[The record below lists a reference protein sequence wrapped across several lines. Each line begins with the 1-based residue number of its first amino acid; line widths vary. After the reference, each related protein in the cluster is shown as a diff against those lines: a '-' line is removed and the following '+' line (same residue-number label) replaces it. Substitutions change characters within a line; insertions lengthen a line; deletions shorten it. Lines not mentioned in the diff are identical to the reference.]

1 MQIPERVAATVI
13 ALIGCTCSFLFD
25 QTATALEPQAVAATK
40 SASDANWRPSSSL
53 LNLDHDGRLAACS
66 NRDSGTLTIFTLPEL
81 QKQFEVKLGLHPE
94 GIAFVGRSS
103 LVACCVY
110 GDDQVLVVDAE
121 SGKVVQRID
130 VFDEPYGIVSDA
142 AGRYLYATLEYP
154 GQVIRIDTKSWQI
167 DQTWDVG
174 SMLRG
179 IAWSEADQNL
189 FVTEYLTAALIQV
202 SAQGEVLKTFAGV
215 STDNLARQVT
225 LHPSRPKALV
235 PHVRSKITAAHG
247 NGSIFPYVSVVSFD
261 GEVSGRRLRIP
272 MDTFRGT
279 RVVAN
284 PWEAA
289 FAPDGRQAYVVFSGT
304 NDLYVADV
312 QDDDYQELTYA
323 ATLRVGSN
331 PRAVKVTPDGQT
343 LLVYNALDF
352 DVAAYELPSLKL
364 KRRLQVT
371 QNPLSEEHLLGK
383 KLFYTALQPMS
394 GRQWIACSSCH
405 IDGDADGRTWQ
416 QPEGLRQ
423 TQPLNGLAWTHPLH
437 WSADR
442 DEVQDFEHTI
452 RGKLM
457 QGRGLLLGNL
467 PDAMAD
473 RIGGRSELLDALA
486 VYTNS
491 HSFTL
496 SPHAK
501 DGLSEAAARGR
512 AIFESAK
519 TGCANC
525 HSGPYYCDSQPGA
538 ADQLTRHDVGTGQND
553 PSELMGTR
561 YDTPTLLGVY
571 RSAPYL
577 HDGTAATIKDV
588 LTTQNKDDRHGITS
602 HLTEQQIDDLV
613 EFLKSLP
620 FEDPE
625 QDPRSKDL
633 TRVDR

>member
-1 MQIPERVAATVI
+1 V
-13 ALIGCTCSFLFD
+13 
-25 QTATALEPQAVAATK
+25 
-40 SASDANWRPSSSL
+40 
-53 LNLDHDGRLAACS
+53 
-66 NRDSGTLTIFTLPEL
+66 
-81 QKQFEVKLGLHPE
+81 
-94 GIAFVGRSS
+94 
-103 LVACCVY
+103 
-110 GDDQVLVVDAE
+110 VVDSE

-154 GQVIRIDTKSWQI
+154 GQVIRVDTTSWQI
-167 DQTWDVG
+167 DQAWDVG

-189 FVTEYLTAALIQV
+189 FVTEYLTAALIQI
-202 SAQGEVLKTFAGV
+202 SAEGEVQKTFAGV

-352 DVAAYELPSLKL
+352 DVTAYELPSLKL
-364 KRRLQVT
+364 KKRLQVT

-457 QGRGLLLGNL
+457 QGRGLLQGNL

-491 HSFTL
+491 HRFTL

-519 TGCANC
+519 TGCATC

-538 ADQLTRHDVGTGQND
+538 ADQLTRHDVGTGQDD

-577 HDGTAATIKDV
+577 HDGTAATLKDV
-588 LTTQNKDDRHGITS
+588 LTTQNKEDRHGTTS

-613 EFLKSLP
+613 AFLKALP

>member
-1 MQIPERVAATVI
+1 MKFFGTMFDAAA
-13 ALIGCTCSFLFD
+13 ALAALLFF
-25 QTATALEPQAVAATK
+25 ASAVFAQ
-40 SASDANWRPSSSL
+40 DNGPSPIESTPWVQSNSL
-53 LNLDHDGRLAACS
+53 LSVHAAGDLAACS
-66 NRDSGTLTIFTLPEL
+66 NRDSGTLTIFQLPDL
-81 QKQFEVKLGLHPE
+81 SKRHEVEIGLHPE
-94 GIAFVGRSS
+94 GTAFVGTSRR
-103 LVACCVY
+103 VACCVY
-110 GDDQVLVVDAE
+110 GTDEIVIVDAP
-121 SGKVVQRID
+121 SGQIVQRIA
-130 VFDEPYGIVSDA
+130 VFDEPYGIVSDR

-154 GQVIRIDTKSWQI
+154 GRVLRIDTQSWKV
-167 DQTWDVG
+167 DRSWKVG
-174 SMLRG
+174 RMLRG
-179 IAWSEADQNL
+179 IGWSEQNCSL
-189 FVTEYLTAALIQV
+189 FVTEYLTARLIQLSTDGKV
-202 SAQGEVLKTFAGV
+202 IDTYDGA
-215 STDNLARQVT
+215 STDNIARQVA
-225 LHPSRPKALV
+225 LHPTRPKALL
-235 PHVRSKITAAHG
+235 PHVRSKVTAAHG
-247 NGSIFPYVSVVSFD
+247 NGSIFPYVSVVSYD

-284 PWEAA
+284 PWEVA
-289 FAPDGRQAYVVFSGT
+289 FAPDGQHAFVVFSGT

-312 QDDDYQELTYA
+312 QDDDYQELTHA

-331 PRAVKVTPDGQT
+331 PRAVRVTPDGSC

-352 DVAAYELPSLKL
+352 EITAYNLPSLKQTG
-364 KRRLQVT
+364 RLQVT
-371 QNPLSEEHLLGK
+371 RNPLSEEHLLGK

-457 QGRGLLLGNL
+457 QGRGLMQGQL
-467 PDAMAD
+467 PDAMAEK
-473 RIGGRSELLDALA
+473 ISGRSELLDALA

-501 DGLSEAAARGR
+501 DGLSAAARRGQ
-512 AIFESAK
+512 AIFQSSK
-519 TGCANC
+519 TKCASC
-525 HSGPYYCDSQPGA
+525 HSGPYYCDSQPTETEK
-538 ADQLTRHDVGTGQND
+538 LIRHDVGTGNDD
-553 PSELMGTR
+553 PSELMGPK

-577 HDGTAATIKDV
+577 HHGRAATLKDV
-588 LTTQNKDDRHGITS
+588 LTKYNAEDRHGITS
-602 HLTEQQIDDLV
+602 HLTPQQIDDLV
-613 EFLKSLP
+613 AFLKALP

-625 QDPRSKDL
+625 ENPAAKRL
-633 TRVDR
+633 TKVVR